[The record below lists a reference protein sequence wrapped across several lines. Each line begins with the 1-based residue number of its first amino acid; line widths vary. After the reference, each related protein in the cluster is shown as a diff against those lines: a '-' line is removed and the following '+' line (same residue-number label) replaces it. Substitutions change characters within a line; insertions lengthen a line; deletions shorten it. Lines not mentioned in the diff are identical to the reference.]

1 MACTVGRTRISLSV
15 TRCGRLTAK
24 AMTSA
29 MSCGGMDQSR
39 ESLAVLLLSAW
50 VMWSE
55 SSVAIAP
62 GSMTMTRMSGC
73 SSTRR
78 ASDQPL

>member
-1 MACTVGRTRISLSV
+1 LSV

-39 ESLAVLLLSAW
+39 ALETRLLAAW
-50 VMWSE
+50 VMWSG
-55 SSVAIAP
+55 SSVAVAP
-62 GSMTMTRMSGC
+62 GSMTMTRTSGC
-73 SSTRR
+73 SSTRS
-78 ASDQPL
+78 ASDQPLIPHLVAA